1 MTKTHVR
8 WALAA
13 LALGAFA
20 IGTGEF
26 AIMGLLPEAAT
37 GLQVSIPHAGTLI
50 SAYALGVVVGA
61 PLLIAAASKLP
72 RRTALVILIG
82 VYGGAHL
89 LSAIAPDYGWM
100 LVARF
105 LAGLPHGAFFGIG
118 AIVAGRLVDPSK
130 QARAMAMMLSGLTVA
145 NILGVPASTLLGQIV
160 GWRWVFGVVGLI
172 ALLAAA
178 AVTLAVPV
186 VRGVATP
193 RLIEEI
199 KALRRFPVW
208 ITLLVCIVGGAA
220 LFSVY
225 SYIAPMLTDVAG
237 YSPTA
242 VTLILALFGI
252 GMTVGNL
259 VGARLADRGPVRA
272 VVLFFGLDVV
282 LALLLVPA
290 LQNRVTAAV
299 VLFLFAVS
307 VFGTIPGIQLR
318 IINGAGEAPH
328 MASGAMHMAF
338 NAANAV
344 GAWLGGLVIAAGFG
358 YTAPAFVAA
367 GLAFLGGAI
376 ALFAGWRERRASSR
390 IGDDPLVSAG

>member
-8 WALAA
+8 WALLA

-118 AIVAGRLVDPSK
+118 AIVAGRLVDPSR
-130 QARAMAMMLSGLTVA
+130 QARAMAMMFSGLTIA

-178 AVTLAVPV
+178 AVTFAVPV
-186 VRGVATP
+186 VRGV
-193 RLIEEI
+193 
-199 KALRRFPVW
+199 
-208 ITLLVCIVGGAA
+208 
-220 LFSVY
+220 
-225 SYIAPMLTDVAG
+225 
-237 YSPTA
+237 
-242 VTLILALFGI
+242 
-252 GMTVGNL
+252 
-259 VGARLADRGPVRA
+259 
-272 VVLFFGLDVV
+272 
-282 LALLLVPA
+282 
-290 LQNRVTAAV
+290 
-299 VLFLFAVS
+299 
-307 VFGTIPGIQLR
+307 
-318 IINGAGEAPH
+318 
-328 MASGAMHMAF
+328 
-338 NAANAV
+338 
-344 GAWLGGLVIAAGFG
+344 
-358 YTAPAFVAA
+358 
-367 GLAFLGGAI
+367 
-376 ALFAGWRERRASSR
+376 
-390 IGDDPLVSAG
+390 